1 MSTRMLHLVP
11 HRAALKRPFT
21 ISRGSKTHAETVRVR
36 LEGAGGAFGR
46 GESVP
51 YGRYG
56 ESVAGVMAAIEAVR
70 PAIEAGCSRA
80 DLLALLP
87 AGAARC
93 ALDCAL
99 WDLEAKALN
108 RPVWQLMELAAPPE
122 PVETAETVSLD
133 TPAAMAAAARAAG
146 GGLLKLKIGG
156 AGDMARVAAV
166 HAARP
171 DARLILD
178 ANEALAPEEL
188 PALADAAAGLGVVLI
203 EQPLAAGA
211 DGALRRGALPVPVC
225 ADESV
230 HEASDIAALSARY
243 DAVNVKLDKAGGLT
257 GALALVAAARAEGM
271 GVMVGCMVAG
281 SLSLAPA
288 VLAAQLADLADL
300 DGPLWL
306 AADAPGGLACRRGH
320 VWPPEPAFWGG
331 PARAQDGA

>member
-1 MSTRMLHLVP
+1 MSTRALHVAP

-21 ISRGSKTHAETVRVR
+21 ISRGSKTHAETVRVV
-36 LEGAGGAFGR
+36 LEGAGGARGR

-56 ESVAGVMAAIEAVR
+56 ESVAGVIAAIEAVR
-70 PAIEAGCSRA
+70 AEIEAGCTRQE
-80 DLLALLP
+80 LMALLP

-93 ALDCAL
+93 AVDCAL
-99 WDLEAKALN
+99 WDLEAKASG
-108 RPVWQLMELAAPPE
+108 RPAWQLMGLGSAPG
-122 PVETAETVSLD
+122 PVETAETVTLG
-133 TPAAMAAAARAAG
+133 TPEEMAAAAGAVAG
-146 GGLLKLKIGG
+146 RLVKLKIGG
-156 AGDMARVAAV
+156 PGDMDRVAAV

-178 ANEALAPEEL
+178 ANEALAPDLL
-188 PALADAAAGLGVVLI
+188 PALARKAAGLGVVLI

-211 DGALRRGALPVPVC
+211 DGALVRGTCEVPVC

-230 HEASDIAALSARY
+230 HVAADIAALSARY

-257 GALALVAAARAEGM
+257 AALELIAAARAAGM

-281 SLSLAPA
+281 SLSMAPA
-288 VLAAQLADLADL
+288 MLAAGMTDFADL

-306 AADAPGGLACRRGH
+306 AADEPHGLRYAAGWVH
-320 VWPPEPAFWGG
+320 PPETALWG
-331 PARAQDGA
+331 